1 MMALLDIKSWGDAF
15 YDALAS
21 YINNNNAQNKVIIQ
35 TDSIGVMEAMI
46 KRVPNIKIWY
56 LLMQSSQYNTFNSLD
71 YAKYNIKGVNIE
83 LTIAN
88 ETYIKDYLAK
98 KLEVC
103 VFSFVNW
110 SDANKKK
117 FSDYGVNYIMRVN
130 NLSRK
135 KNLK

>member
-1 MMALLDIKSWGDAF
+1 MKLMSSL
-15 YDALAS
+15 
-21 YINNNNAQNKVIIQ
+21 
-35 TDSIGVMEAMI
+35 
-46 KRVPNIKIWY
+46 IWY

-117 FSDYGVNYIMRVN
+117 FSDYGVNYIMSN
-130 NLSRK
+130 SAK
-135 KNLK
+135 